1 MKKAIFLLLIIIS
14 IFFRLYNLA
23 WGAPFYFH
31 PDERNIANAVSQLQ
45 FPNQMNPHFF
55 AYGSFP
61 IYTTYLIGS
70 IIERITMLSFT
81 SSIFYLRLVSSVLSI
96 GILGLLFLTGNLLG
110 GKKVAYVSVVLAAF
124 STGLIQFAHFGT
136 FEMYLSF
143 LSLLLFFL
151 CLKLHKTKNILFI
164 GVSGIIFGLLM
175 GTKLTSLY
183 LLPLPLFCL
192 WYQRRFSIQELLKFF
207 IHSLLF
213 FAISLLVFLLT
224 NPFTVLD
231 FYSFASSMNYESS
244 VAFGTLYVFYT
255 GEFFRTV
262 PVLFQFTHV
271 FPFLLN
277 PIVEVL
283 FVFSLFYFLKNL
295 FSRKNEVKTNLLLL
309 TFLIMFLPQAFL
321 FAKWTRYMM
330 PTLPFIHLM
339 LALFLNRVNKK
350 ILLAVCIVFSIFWS
364 FAYMTTTFLK
374 EDVRISAAE
383 WTRNNISKES
393 KILSEVYD
401 LGLLPFNNNFSN
413 LTLFNF
419 YDLDSFFPTNKN
431 SDQNLESLIKTS
443 DYILIPSQRIL
454 KSRTM
459 HPEEFPNG
467 NTFYRKLFAERLGY
481 REIYESPCDIWCR
494 IIYLGSPV
502 FNVEETVNVFDR
514 PSIFIFKK
522 NDKKY

>member
-61 IYTTYLIGS
+61 IYTTYVIGS
-70 IIERITMLSFT
+70 ITERTSMLSFN
-81 SSIFYLRLVSSVLSI
+81 SSIFYLRLISSFLSI
-96 GILGLLFLTGNLLG
+96 GILGLLFLTGDLLG
-110 GKKVAYVSVVLAAF
+110 GKKAACISVVLAAF
-124 STGLIQFAHFGT
+124 STGLIQSAHFGT

-164 GVSGIIFGLLM
+164 GVAGIIFGLLM

-192 WYQRRFSIQELLKFF
+192 WYQRRFSIKELLRYF
-207 IHSLLF
+207 IHCLLF
-213 FAISLLVFLLT
+213 FTVSAVVFLLT

-330 PTLPFIHLM
+330 PTLPFIYLM
-339 LALFLNRVNKK
+339 VASFLIRVNKK
-350 ILLAVCIVFSIFWS
+350 ILFFLCIVSSILWTS
-364 FAYMTTTFLK
+364 LYIKTVFLK
-374 EDVRISAAE
+374 EDPRISASE
-383 WTRNNISKES
+383 WAVNNISKES

-401 LGLLPFNNNFSN
+401 LGLLPFNNNFPN
-413 LTLFNF
+413 ITLYNF
-419 YDLDSFFPTNKN
+419 YDLDSFSLGSKN
-431 SDQNLESLIKTS
+431 SDPNLESFVKGF
-443 DYILIPSQRIL
+443 DYILIPSQRVL
-454 KSRTM
+454 KSRMT
-459 HPEEFPNG
+459 HSQEFPNG
-467 NTFYRKLFAERLGY
+467 NKFYTKLFEEKLGY
-481 REIYESPCDIWCR
+481 KKIYESPCDIWCR
-494 IIYLGSPV
+494 IIYLGNPIL
-502 FNVEETVNVFDR
+502 NAEETVNVFDK
-514 PSIFIFKK
+514 PSIFMFK
-522 NDKKY
+522 NNEKKH